1 MFSCGSAAAFM
12 QGIRGWG
19 NETGAA
25 LVGMRGGNEEARVRD
40 EDDVAGARAATLA
53 RANGPLA
60 VRGRFCCPIWAEGR
74 AVGWERADKIILG
87 SGAYGA
93 PDGLLGSADCT
104 RDHAGPDCGQLQGK
118 GPHSVLQQM
127 AECRQMHFAQHG
139 AEEGGSRRQIPRP
152 PIRGAPSHQRSAKQ
166 HL

>member
-1 MFSCGSAAAFM
+1 MRLSV
-12 QGIRGWG
+12 QGARGWG

-104 RDHAGPDCGQLQGK
+104 RDHAGPDGDQLQCKEYHPMLQGRVKEWQSAGK
-118 GPHSVLQQM
+118 CSARSRGG
-127 AECRQMHFAQHG
+127 RQGGQSCSK
-139 AEEGGSRRQIPRP
+139 EG
-152 PIRGAPSHQRSAKQ
+152 
-166 HL
+166 LE

>member
-60 VRGRFCCPIWAEGR
+60 VCGRSCCSIWAEGR
-74 AVGWERADKIILG
+74 RIERELADKTVSGLG
-87 SGAYGA
+87 AFGASKGSS
-93 PDGLLGSADCT
+93 GSADCT
-104 RDHAGPDCGQLQGK
+104 RDHAGPDGDQLQGK
-118 GPHSVLQQM
+118 EYHPMLQGRVKEWQS
-127 AECRQMHFAQHG
+127 AVKCSARSRGVRQGGQSCRYRVPRS
-139 AEEGGSRRQIPRP
+139 GG
-152 PIRGAPSHQRSAKQ
+152 H
-166 HL
+166 